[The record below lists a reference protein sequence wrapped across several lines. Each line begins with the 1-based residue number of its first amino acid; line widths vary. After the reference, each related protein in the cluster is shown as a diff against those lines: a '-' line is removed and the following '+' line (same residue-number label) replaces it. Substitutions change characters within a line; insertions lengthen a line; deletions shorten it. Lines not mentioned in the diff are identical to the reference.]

1 MNSSSVRIVLA
12 SLICILALASSALAL
27 TVTTTPRMVNVSP
40 GTNSPIQLLYSGTEA
55 PAVSPANYAAISTYG
70 WFETQSGTLLGAI
83 QKSVTINMVNRRGTA
98 QEVLVVPAKVMAAAM
113 KANQTRIVFFRSFSP
128 QADIAADETDTLL
141 QITPSSIAE
150 FGIIGLRLEFNQPA
164 PGDAPRPPSGG
175 RITVPRNTKGL
186 RAAATITYNGQ
197 GLLRGR
203 WVVDGQV
210 QGFVTKQLIGGMR
223 EAIIAS
229 PAFPAFPTFATG
241 LHSVRFEILNPAPG
255 LETPSLLYFVTG
267 EDIVSPST
275 ELALSSPENRAHL
288 PLSGADRPVF
298 TWQAAPGKAVYLF
311 RIFALEPEAMA
322 VPLTDV
328 DFSKPVLSARTAQT
342 SFTLSPFDTGK
353 LAVNAPYAWQVQAFE
368 GEKMIA
374 ASAYRIVLFSGAATD
389 LELKVPLRDQGVSG
403 K

>member
-1 MNSSSVRIVLA
+1 MNSSPVRIALA
-12 SLICILALASSALAL
+12 SLIFVLALASSALAL

-40 GTNSPIQLLYSGTEA
+40 GTNSPVQLLYSATDT
-55 PAVSPANYAAISTYG
+55 PDHQPNYAAISTYG
-70 WFETQSGTLLGAI
+70 WFETQGGALLGVI
-83 QKSVTINMVNRRGTA
+83 EKSMTINMVNRRGTA

-113 KANQTRIVFFRSFSP
+113 KAGQTRIVFFRSFHGP
-128 QADIAADETDTLL
+128 DIPADETDTLL
-141 QITPSSIAE
+141 QITPSSAAE

-210 QGFVTKQLIGGMR
+210 QGFVTKQLIAGMR

-241 LHSVRFEILNPAPG
+241 LHSVRFEILSPTPG

-267 EDIVSPST
+267 EDVVSPSA
-275 ELALSSPENRAHL
+275 ELSLSSPENRAHL
-288 PLSGADRPVF
+288 PLSGKDRPVF

-311 RIFALEPEAMA
+311 RIFALEPESMA
-322 VPLTDV
+322 VPLNEV

-374 ASAYRIVLFSGAATD
+374 ASSYRIVLFSGAATD